1 MVTRDGSGLDGYAG
15 GGCGEGGRGLVG
27 AGDHPCTGFHV
38 AEHTAGLVLDEMRWH
53 EEPAKAGMGAVCFR
67 ENLRPH

>member
-1 MVTRDGSGLDGYAG
+1 M
-15 GGCGEGGRGLVG
+15 VG